1 MGIIQ
6 RQAIKNNIV
15 SVLAVA
21 VGVVSTLIVYPK
33 DEALQGYIVAIA
45 SWALLLVPFVS
56 LGTTAV
62 MVRFLPSLEGDRV
75 DAAGQLF
82 TRAAAVMT
90 GVLVLLA
97 SVNGLAGD
105 TIIRWLQSWGIANG
119 VLAENRWT
127 ILGVLAALSYAGLVT
142 THLVNFRRIAL
153 PVVFNNLLVKVA
165 TPLLFLLIFYQLA
178 DREEW
183 LNPGIVVVYALAL
196 LGLIAYAAYLGV
208 LRFRWGK
215 LKLKGVS
222 TDDLYR
228 LAAYSVFGAIGGRL
242 SIYIDAITVNDIL
255 GESETGIY
263 AFSAFVVSVIV
274 IPNMAVNAIT
284 SPIVAEAWKD
294 RDIPQLGFLYRET
307 SLVLFA
313 LGGLIYAGALI
324 CLPYVYEWTGN
335 LGKYSV
341 GYYVV
346 VFLGAAKLFDL
357 LTSINGNLIGMTD
370 YYRWNV
376 VFVMVLGLLNVV
388 LNYTFIAV
396 LEMGITGAAIATM
409 LASVLYNV
417 LKVVLIQWKMGLQP
431 LMIGHLYT
439 SLALGVLALCAWVV
453 PSPANPFLAVLLK
466 GSVLTLP
473 FLAFLRYTN
482 SVPPV
487 RKLLRGG
494 IKNVFS

>member
-21 VGVVSTLIVYPK
+21 VGVVSTLVVYPNDK
-33 DEALQGYIVAIA
+33 ALQGYIVAIA

-82 TRAAAVMT
+82 TRAAAAMT
-90 GVLVLLA
+90 AALVLLA
-97 SVNGLAGD
+97 LVNGLAGD
-105 TIIRWLQSWGIANG
+105 AIIRWLQSWGVANG

-127 ILGVLAALSYAGLVT
+127 ILGVLAALSYGGLLT

-153 PVVFNNLLVKVA
+153 PVVFNNLLVKLA
-165 TPLLFLLIFYQLA
+165 TPSLFLLIFYQLA
-178 DREEW
+178 DREW
-183 LNPGIVVVYALAL
+183 LNPGIVAVYTLAL

-215 LKLKGVS
+215 LRLKGV
-222 TDDLYR
+222 TTEDLYR

-242 SIYIDAITVNDIL
+242 SIYIDAITVNDVL

-274 IPNMAVNAIT
+274 IPNMAINAIT
-284 SPIVAEAWKD
+284 SPIVAEAWKEK
-294 RDIPQLGFLYRET
+294 DIPQLGFLYRET

-324 CLPYVYEWTGN
+324 CLPHVYEWTDN
-335 LGKYSV
+335 LG
-341 GYYVV
+341 GYQTGYFVV
-346 VFLGAAKLFDL
+346 LFLGAAKLFDL

-376 VFVMVLGLLNVV
+376 VFIMVLGLLNVV

-396 LEMGITGAAIATM
+396 WGMGITGAAIATM

-431 LMIGHLYT
+431 LATGHLYI
-439 SLALGVLALCAWVV
+439 VLALCVFALCAWFV
-453 PSPANPFLAVLLK
+453 PVPANPFLSVLVR

-487 RKLLRGG
+487 RRLLKERIG
-494 IKNVFS
+494 

>member
-15 SVLAVA
+15 SALAVM
-21 VGVVSTLIVYPK
+21 VGVVSTLKVYPN

-75 DAAGQLF
+75 EAAGQLF
-82 TRAAAVMT
+82 TRAAVVMT
-90 GVLVLLA
+90 SVLLMLA
-97 SVNGLAGD
+97 VVNGLAGE
-105 TIIRWLQSWGIANG
+105 TIIGWLQTFGVANG
-119 VLAENRWT
+119 VLADNRWT
-127 ILGVLAALSYAGLVT
+127 ILGVLAALSYGGLIT
-142 THLVNFRRIAL
+142 THLVNFKRIAL
-153 PVVFNNLLVKVA
+153 PVIFNNLLVKVA
-165 TPLLFLLIFYQLA
+165 TPLLFLIIFYELA
-178 DREEW
+178 DRQW
-183 LNPGIVVVYALAL
+183 LNPGIVAVYTLAL
-196 LGLIAYAAYLGV
+196 FGLVAYAAYLGV
-208 LRFRWGK
+208 LRLRWGK
-215 LKLKGVS
+215 LRLKGIDKS
-222 TDDLYR
+222 DLYR

-242 SIYIDAITVNDIL
+242 SIYIDAITVNDVL

-274 IPNMAVNAIT
+274 IPNMAINSIT
-284 SPIVAEAWKD
+284 SPIVAEAWKEK
-294 RDIPQLGFLYRET
+294 DIPQLGFLYRET

-324 CLPYVYEWTGN
+324 CLPHVYEWTDN
-335 LGKYSV
+335 LGKYTV

-376 VFVMVLGLLNVV
+376 VFILVLGLLNVF

-396 LEMGITGAAIATM
+396 WEMGITGAAVATM
-409 LASVLYNV
+409 LASMLYNV

-431 LMIGHLYT
+431 LVVGHLYT
-439 SLALGVLALCAWVV
+439 AMALCVFGLCAWFIPV
-453 PSPANPFLAVLLK
+453 PVNPFLAVLVK

-482 SVPPV
+482 SVPPM
-487 RKLLRGG
+487 RRLFQEGLNG
-494 IKNVFS
+494 VFK